1 MKFMKIY
8 KLVLFT
14 ILVLFFTGCASQN
27 ITQNK
32 AQSDDFSKFIKN
44 KSDSLWFIPTDIA
57 KKEAEDSYV
66 RGLCYANDSNFA
78 NAALEFEYALKFD
91 SSATIYM
98 SLADAYL
105 KLGFIDRAL
114 ESAFKAYS
122 IDSTKTEALEIV
134 FSIFVYKRDIPS
146 AEKVA
151 LKIYEKNPSL
161 DNLLMLG
168 DFYSFVDPKKGLE
181 YYKKYDNLNPI
192 PQVKT
197 VINKLELLT
206 GDTLSAI
213 EGFKSLAISNSNP
226 DYAWEYFDMSLITNQ
241 YANLYYCIDSLIGK
255 YSLKDRTDFISSVV
269 YRFYFTQSF
278 INDSTTPFIKKTL
291 HTVIDSSYN
300 LGGIFIPS
308 FFLAYNLKD
317 TLLLESLLNKSIV
330 LTDTISDIPLT
341 AAQFYESIGKRD
353 SSIVLLEKYIKKYP
367 ENPKYS
373 VQLGYSYFL
382 NNDWE
387 KARYYLSKGYSL
399 DTTNISLLIS
409 LGDVFDRLN
418 KHDSAEH
425 YYALAISKNS
435 DDPLA
440 NNNYAY
446 FLSQDTA
453 KLQFAIELSKKAIL
467 AEPENAA
474 YLDTFGW
481 IMFKMNNLDTAFEYI
496 EKAYKLDSTNYDI
509 MEHLGDIYEKKG
521 NIEQAIE
528 YWEKS
533 LEFNKNKK
541 ELIEKINKYRN

>member
-1 MKFMKIY
+1 
-8 KLVLFT
+8 
-14 ILVLFFTGCASQN
+14 
-27 ITQNK
+27 
-32 AQSDDFSKFIKN
+32 
-44 KSDSLWFIPTDIA
+44 
-57 KKEAEDSYV
+57 
-66 RGLCYANDSNFA
+66 
-78 NAALEFEYALKFD
+78 
-91 SSATIYM
+91 
-98 SLADAYL
+98 
-105 KLGFIDRAL
+105 
-114 ESAFKAYS
+114 
-122 IDSTKTEALEIV
+122 
-134 FSIFVYKRDIPS
+134 
-146 AEKVA
+146 
-151 LKIYEKNPSL
+151 
-161 DNLLMLG
+161 
-168 DFYSFVDPKKGLE
+168 
-181 YYKKYDNLNPI
+181 
-192 PQVKT
+192 
-197 VINKLELLT
+197 
-206 GDTLSAI
+206 
-213 EGFKSLAISNSNP
+213 
-226 DYAWEYFDMSLITNQ
+226 
-241 YANLYYCIDSLIGK
+241 
-255 YSLKDRTDFISSVV
+255 
-269 YRFYFTQSF
+269 
-278 INDSTTPFIKKTL
+278 
-291 HTVIDSSYN
+291 
-300 LGGIFIPS
+300 
-308 FFLAYNLKD
+308 LKD

-409 LGDVFDRLN
+409 LGDVLDRLN
-418 KHDSAEH
+418 KPDSAEH

-474 YLDTFGW
+474 YLDTYGW